1 MILYIPLAWLQLTQQ
16 RVRFITTLTGIT
28 FVVIL
33 LFMQLGFQ
41 DALFESAVKVHQSL
55 QGDLFLISPQYNAL
69 TSQQS
74 FPRSR
79 LYQALAFDAV
89 ESVSPL
95 YVQFGKLK
103 NLENGQKYPIFV
115 FGIEALVELW

>member
-55 QGDLFLISPQYNAL
+55 QGDLFLIILN
-69 TSQQS
+69 
-74 FPRSR
+74 
-79 LYQALAFDAV
+79 
-89 ESVSPL
+89 PL
-95 YVQFGKLK
+95 IIDYL
-103 NLENGQKYPIFV
+103 
-115 FGIEALVELW
+115 